1 MLCLFSAW
9 CSLGPPAGHQLAVFI
24 DDIHLPEKEQYGA
37 VPALE
42 MLRLL
47 LDKGGLFQRWVS
59 VGLGCGSVLGQPAP
73 SAGCHCEGKELSV
86 WQGGSHMFHHRRA
99 LQFVQLVNE

>member
-1 MLCLFSAW
+1 MRACLLLSLP
-9 CSLGPPAGHQLAVFI
+9 CISLGPPAGHELVVVL

-47 LDKGGLFQRWVS
+47 LDRDGLYQR
-59 VGLGCGSVLGQPAP
+59 
-73 SAGCHCEGKELSV
+73 
-86 WQGGSHMFHHRRA
+86 
-99 LQFVQLVNE
+99 